1 MTVPPNAAAK
11 PVAVSIGTPPTADD
25 YAATREQAIAD
36 FKPRRLNTLSIN
48 VRF

>member
-11 PVAVSIGTPPTADD
+11 TAAVSMGTPPTAYD

-36 FKPRRLNTLSIN
+36 F
-48 VRF
+48 